1 MNNPTVNVLD
11 AWMSGY
17 KALNWN
23 QDQVEKLSTTWI
35 DQAHTMR
42 HDGEK
47 VLEVMVN
54 QAKHNVEEMQ
64 QVAKTMLEAV
74 PGEMQQVAKT
84 MLEAVPGWDVLTQA
98 DLRRQ
103 VAELNARLDAVKA

>member
-1 MNNPTVNVLD
+1 MSNATATIPNPATVVLD

-23 QDQVEKLSTTWI
+23 QDQLEKLGTTWMS
-35 DQAHTMR
+35 QAHTMR

-47 VLEVMVN
+47 VLEVMVG
-54 QAKHNVEEMQ
+54 QAKSSADELQAN
-64 QVAKTMLEAV
+64 AKSML
-74 PGEMQQVAKT
+74 GS
-84 MLEAVPGWDVLTQA
+84 VPGWDVLTQA

-103 VAELNARLDAVKA
+103 VAELSAKLDAKTEAKTK

>member
-1 MNNPTVNVLD
+1 MTNPTANVFD
-11 AWMSGY
+11 AWMAGY

-23 QDQVEKLSTTWI
+23 QDQIEKLSSTWLG
-35 DQAHTMR
+35 QAHTMR

-47 VLEVMVN
+47 VLEVIVS
-54 QAKHNVEEMQ
+54 QAKQNTDEMQ
-64 QVAKTMLEAV
+64 KVAKS
-74 PGEMQQVAKT
+74 

-103 VAELNARLDAVKA
+103 VNDMGMRLDALKA

>member
-1 MNNPTVNVLD
+1 MNNPTVNVLE

-23 QDQVEKLSTTWI
+23 QDQIEKLSTTWI

-47 VLEVMVN
+47 VIEVMVN
-54 QAKHNVEEMQ
+54 QAKHNAE
-64 QVAKTMLEAV
+64 
-74 PGEMQQVAKT
+74 EMQQVAKT

-103 VAELNARLDAVKA
+103 VADLNARLDAVKA

>member
-1 MNNPTVNVLD
+1 MTTTTMNPTTTMLD

-23 QDQVEKLSTTWI
+23 QDQLEKLTTTWLG
-35 DQAHTMR
+35 QAHTMR

-47 VLEVMVN
+47 VLEVMVG
-54 QAKHNVEEMQ
+54 QAKTQADELQ
-64 QVAKTMLEAV
+64 KAAKS
-74 PGEMQQVAKT
+74 

-103 VAELNARLDAVKA
+103 VADLAAKMDATKA